1 MLTNRNTVGKL
12 YKNIIQHELADDLD
26 NEKKIYH
33 AEAHAAKSSKK
44 SAFQRN
50 ALQSIST
57 VAQAQPASTATVQPL
72 PIPLLCLEERLLA
85 RFPEVLVHR
94 GLLLVLVL
102 HVERSVTGE
111 RVVLLNQQV
120 NNGAGQK
127 KQ

>member
-50 ALQSIST
+50 ALQSTST

-72 PIPLLCLEERLLA
+72 PIPTIVSRGTTFGQVSRGFGPQRLVA
-85 RFPEVLVHR
+85 
-94 GLLLVLVL
+94 
-102 HVERSVTGE
+102 
-111 RVVLLNQQV
+111 
-120 NNGAGQK
+120 GACFACGK
-127 KQ
+127 ICHWRASCPVKSAS